1 MAKRDKER
9 QKSLELTV
17 EQLNAID
24 LLVTGVSD
32 REVAEK
38 VGVSRQTV
46 TNWRLHNLAFQA
58 ELHRLRKEIWGNSK
72 DRIVSLVPK
81 AIDRLEKAL
90 GDDTDRNGP
99 KVALEVIRA
108 TGLHSDAE
116 CTFVERAS
124 DDPREL
130 AEEIVKKRRRK
141 SAGLLGDPFWEPSE
155 EDIDEMLEEMQA
167 KGA

>member
-1 MAKRDKER
+1 MAKSDRTRQQER
-9 QKSLELTV
+9 NLTV
-17 EQLNAID
+17 EQQNAID
-24 LLVTGVSD
+24 LLVTGASD

-46 TNWRLHNLAFQA
+46 TNWRLNNLVFQA
-58 ELHRLRKEIWGNSK
+58 ELHRLRKDLWGNSK
-72 DRIVSLVPK
+72 DRMRALIPK
-81 AIDRLEKAL
+81 AIDRLEKTL
-90 GDDTDRNGP
+90 GDDTDSNGP

-116 CTFVERAS
+116 CSFVESDS

-130 AEEIVKKRRRK
+130 AEIIVKKRKRK
-141 SAGLLGDPFWEPSE
+141 SSGLLGDPFWEPSE
-155 EDIDEMLEEMQA
+155 DDVDKVLDEMQA

>member
-24 LLVTGVSD
+24 LLVTGASD

-72 DRIVSLVPK
+72 DRIMSLVPK
-81 AIDRLEKAL
+81 AIDRLEKSL

-99 KVALEVIRA
+99 KVALEVIRT

-116 CTFVERAS
+116 CSFVERAP
-124 DDPREL
+124 DDPREI
-130 AEEIVKKRRRK
+130 AEEIVKKRRNKRP
-141 SAGLLGDPFWEPSE
+141 GLISDPFWAPSE
-155 EDIDEMLEEMQA
+155 DDIDEVIEEMQA
-167 KGA
+167 KGS

>member
-1 MAKRDKER
+1 MAKGDKTRQQER
-9 QKSLELTV
+9 SLTV
-17 EQLNAID
+17 EQQNAID
-24 LLVTGVSD
+24 LLVTGASD

-46 TNWRLHNLAFQA
+46 TNWRLNNLTFQA
-58 ELHRLRKEIWGNSK
+58 ELNRRRKDLWGASK
-72 DRIVSLVPK
+72 DRMRSLIPK
-81 AIDRLEKAL
+81 AIDRLEKSI

-116 CTFVERAS
+116 CSFVERAS

-130 AEEIVKKRRRK
+130 AEDIVKKRRRK
-141 SAGLLGDPFWEPSE
+141 SSGLLGDPFWEPFE
-155 EDIDEMLEEMQA
+155 DDIDEVLKEMQA